1 MDRKMM
7 WIYMDRLMVAQ
18 PSQTSTI
25 PRWDYSVDID
35 TPKQHRAYLELCHLG
50 FVEIFMMPDHPWL
63 QAAPTI
69 RGMIWGRAE
78 QKNQQARN
86 RHRKAYWI
94 RRMRRYVFGF
104 NSHEC
109 GQFERRH
116 ALYLTNANERQ
127 AARNLAGMDMI
138 RAVEVYEDNP
148 MFDPLYK
155 REHTKAYRD
164 TYGLSISTEIKVT
177 HGTLIRHLRDLKGSR
192 LP

>member
-1 MDRKMM
+1 MDRKL
-7 WIYMDRLMVAQ
+7 I
-18 PSQTSTI
+18 S
-25 PRWDYSVDID
+25 
-35 TPKQHRAYLELCHLG
+35 
-50 FVEIFMMPDHPWL
+50 
-63 QAAPTI
+63 
-69 RGMIWGRAE
+69 
-78 QKNQQARN
+78 RN

-94 RRMRRYVFGF
+94 RRMRPYVNGKFLF
-104 NSHEC
+104 DPRSWA
-109 GQFERRH
+109 QFQRRH
-116 ALYLTNANERQ
+116 AFYLTNANERQ